1 MPPQWGLAVL
11 MQKINGYERPI
22 YFASKKLSAA
32 ELNYSQLDKE
42 ALALVYAVTK
52 FKYFLLGRNFVIR
65 TDHKPLLGLF
75 GRTKPIPSNANARVQ
90 SWALLMSQ
98 FDYDLRFKAGKDN
111 VVADALSRLPV
122 SDSGLDS
129 STPYEYIHVVESFCN
144 EDFNFENVKILTRSD
159 PVLSKVYQ
167 CVKFGWIED
176 SILSE
181 YTHVKVDL
189 SIYDGVL
196 LYRNRVV
203 IPSDLRG
210 AVLKQLHEGHNGV
223 NAMKAEAR
231 NWVWWPK
238 MEQDILEV
246 TKSCE
251 LCFKNFQKPHSV
263 VLSWPETGK
272 PWSRIHMDYA
282 GPIENCYF
290 LLIVDSHS
298 KFMGVHVTNS
308 TISTVTIAKLRQI
321 SVILGYQR

>member
-1 MPPQWGLAVL
+1 MVTYYSRFVKKFSTILSPLYDLLKKGAKFKWSEVEAAAFSKVKLELSKSDLLANFDGTHPVTVEVDASPVGVGCVL

-32 ELNYSQLDKE
+32 ELHYSQLDKE

-90 SWALLMSQ
+90 RWALLMSQ

-189 SIYDGVL
+189 SIYDDVL
-196 LYRNRVV
+196 LYRNRVI

-210 AVLKQLHEGHNGV
+210 
-223 NAMKAEAR
+223 
-231 NWVWWPK
+231 
-238 MEQDILEV
+238 
-246 TKSCE
+246 SCI
-251 LCFKNFQKPHSV
+251 K
-263 VLSWPETGK
+263 
-272 PWSRIHMDYA
+272 
-282 GPIENCYF
+282 
-290 LLIVDSHS
+290 
-298 KFMGVHVTNS
+298 
-308 TISTVTIAKLRQI
+308 TVACR
-321 SVILGYQR
+321 S